1 VLSAGGRTPVGLPRG
16 TPLRARQTQAG
27 TAVVPPVACR
37 EATPWSDVWKG
48 LLVFRTVSAA
58 LLAGAVTVALVV
70 GATGTRP
77 RPVAQAAAPLP
88 HVLAG
93 QTPDVVVHP
102 RPGRAATLLHP
113 HDPTATLTLAI
124 ALDVHNAPALDA
136 TIAAAA
142 PSSALVEGQALTRA
156 AYMARHA
163 PTDEEVAAVRAW
175 ATAAGLTVG
184 AVTPDH
190 LLLMVGG
197 TTRQVAQA
205 LGLDIADYRWGGRVF
220 MSNDRDPVVPGDL
233 DIRAISG
240 LTTLHRFRTFRRTP
254 SLRAPSGCPGD
265 PYPCYLPQ
273 DFLAAYNAGPVAD
286 ATGQAIG
293 LTLWGAPLGQSDLT
307 AYAQHTGTP
316 PLTIGQA
323 GADGLD
329 FIPVGS
335 TAGAPS
341 PGTAA
346 ELALDVE
353 TAHGVAPH
361 SHLRYWLGAT
371 DTAGNPTDVGLEM
384 AVDAAANDPTVHVVS
399 NSWGGPE
406 ATSADDPFVATVN
419 ASFQHAASVGTTFY
433 FSSGDDGYRSG
444 CVDPTDPTC
453 PGAASFPADSPYVVA
468 VGGTTLTTT
477 ATGDYAGETVW
488 GNEGEGAATGGGC
501 STIFARP
508 TYQAGIGATT
518 PLTCTLST
526 GLPAR
531 AEPDIA
537 ADADPQTGAYVY
549 VNGTATTI
557 GGTSL
562 AAPLWAGFAADVTQ
576 YLAARGEPMGFAA
589 PTIYHL
595 GTTPATAL
603 RDFHDVT
610 QGYNDPGAGAQGY
623 RAGPGY
629 DVASGLGSPNVATFA
644 ADYAALIAP
653 SALATATTTPA
664 PPTATSTPV
673 LLATS
678 TPIPPTATA
687 TATNTPV
694 PPTATAT
701 TTMPPAP
708 PTATNTPVPP
718 TATATATTPPA
729 PPPYASVPVLPSATT
744 PPVPTVAVRPAP
756 VTASATGVVPP
767 HIAVTVSRTPR
778 ARARPYTPRQVTA
791 TLSIE
796 PRTVRAGAL
805 VRVTGRGFG
814 SNQSITLVL
823 NGEAITPRPAARA
836 GRDGTF
842 AARIVVPTSL
852 AQGANTLSA
861 IGARTRQTA
870 VTMVTGRDAMASHFS
885 FAGIPNT
892 VTDRSSLVMLNPH
905 ARRTRVRLTVFAA
918 TGAPVV
924 TTLVVAAGAP
934 RTVAVAG
941 LAPRHGIIGLALIAD
956 QPIMA
961 RVTVTRAGK
970 DGDSLRGVS
979 GPATTWYLAD
989 GDTGAT
995 VHETIALLNPD
1006 TRRVAH
1012 VRLRLLPSGGHARR
1026 DVRVTVPAHTN
1037 AVVDVN
1043 RLLPGGELSVV
1054 ATADRPIVVERS
1066 LTFSRGRDGLTMR
1079 AGATTA
1085 TTRWLVVEGP
1095 TTHHDQTVLTVL
1107 NPAAAPA
1114 AVTAAVFGPD
1124 GRRLGGRALVVV
1136 GDSRATIT
1144 LNASAIASVVT
1155 SSRPVVVERAASG
1168 GAPPAARHGR

>member
-1 VLSAGGRTPVGLPRG
+1 M
-16 TPLRARQTQAG
+16 
-27 TAVVPPVACR
+27 
-37 EATPWSDVWKG
+37 
-48 LLVFRTVSAA
+48 FRTVSAA
-58 LLAGAVTVALVV
+58 LLAGAATAALVV
-70 GATGTRP
+70 GAAGTRP
-77 RPVAQAAAPLP
+77 RPIAQAAAPPP
-88 HVLAG
+88 HVLVG

-102 RPGRAATLLHP
+102 RPGRAATLLRP
-113 HDPTATLTLAI
+113 HDPTDTLTLAI
-124 ALDVHNAPALDA
+124 ALGVHNAPALDA
-136 TIAAAA
+136 TITAATTSGG
-142 PSSALVEGQALTRA
+142 PTPMQGRYLTQA

-190 LLLMVGG
+190 LLLTVGG

-205 LGLDIADYRWGGRVF
+205 LGLDIADYRWGARVF
-220 MSNDRDPVVPGDL
+220 MSNDRDPVVPGGL

-240 LTTLHRFRTFRRTP
+240 LTTIHRFRTFRRTP

-273 DFLAAYNAGPVAD
+273 DFLAAYNVGPVAD
-286 ATGQAIG
+286 ATGQVIG

-329 FIPVGS
+329 FIPVRPTGIY
-335 TAGAPS
+335 TAT
-341 PGTAA
+341 GTAD

-353 TAHGVAPH
+353 NAHGVAPH
-361 SHLRYWLGAT
+361 SHLRYWLGDT

-406 ATSADDPFVATVN
+406 AASADDPFVATVN

-433 FSSGDDGYRSG
+433 FSSGDDGYRAG

-477 ATGDYAGETVW
+477 TTGGYAGETVW
-488 GNEGEGAATGGGC
+488 GNEGEGAASGGGC

-518 PLTCTLST
+518 PLTCTLPT

-549 VNGTATTI
+549 VNGAATTI

-562 AAPLWAGFAADVTQ
+562 SAPLWAGFAADVTQ
-576 YLAARGEPMGFAA
+576 YLAAHGTGMGFAA
-589 PTIYHL
+589 PTIYQL

-610 QGYNDPGAGAQGY
+610 QGYNDPGSSAQGY

-629 DVASGLGSPNVATFA
+629 DVASGFGSPNVATFA
-644 ADYAALIAP
+644 ADYAALVAP
-653 SALATATTTPA
+653 SAS
-664 PPTATSTPV
+664 PTVTSTPV
-673 LLATS
+673 LPATN

-687 TATNTPV
+687 MATATNTPI
-694 PPTATAT
+694 PPTATA
-701 TTMPPAP
+701 MA
-708 PTATNTPVPP
+708 TATNTPIPP
-718 TATATATTPPA
+718 TATAMATATNTPIPPTATAMATATNTSIPPTATAMATATNTSGPTGAIRQAAVIAPA
-729 PPPYASVPVLPSATT
+729 
-744 PPVPTVAVRPAP
+744 TV
-756 VTASATGVVPP
+756 VVPL
-767 HIAVTVSRTPR
+767 HIAATDSRTPR
-778 ARARPYTPRQVTA
+778 AHSRPHTPRRVTA
-791 TLSIE
+791 TISIE

-814 SNQSITLVL
+814 SNQSIMLAL
-823 NGEAITPRPAARA
+823 NSEAITPRPAARA
-836 GRDGTF
+836 GRGGTF
-842 AARIVVPTSL
+842 TARVVMPASL

-870 VTMVTGRDAMASHFS
+870 VTMVTGRDAVASHFS

-956 QPIMA
+956 HPIMA

-979 GPATTWYLAD
+979 GPAMTWYLAD

-1012 VRLRLLPSGGHARR
+1012 VRLRLLPSGGRARR

-1043 RLLPGGELSVV
+1043 RLLPGGALSVV

-1066 LTFSRGRDGLTMR
+1066 LTFGQRGDGFTMR
-1079 AGATTA
+1079 AGTTTA
-1085 TTRWLVVEGP
+1085 TLRWLVVEGP
-1095 TTHHDQTVLTVL
+1095 TGPRGQTVLTVL

-1124 GRRLGGRALVVV
+1124 GHRLGGRALVVA
-1136 GDSRATIT
+1136 GDSRGTIT
-1144 LNASAIASVVT
+1144 LNASLNAGAIASVVT
-1155 SSRPVVVERAASG
+1155 SSRPVVVERAEDV
-1168 GAPPAARHGR
+1168 GAPPAARRGVRRGRTERAKAARAVGSRRREQGGDPRVAGHLS

>member
-1 VLSAGGRTPVGLPRG
+1 M
-16 TPLRARQTQAG
+16 
-27 TAVVPPVACR
+27 
-37 EATPWSDVWKG
+37 
-48 LLVFRTVSAA
+48 FRTVSAA

-77 RPVAQAAAPLP
+77 RPIAQAAAPPP

-102 RPGRAATLLHP
+102 RPGHAATLLHP

-124 ALDVHNAPALDA
+124 ALGVHNAPTLDA
-136 TIAAAA
+136 TIATAAT
-142 PSSALVEGQALTRA
+142 SRALVEGQALTRA

-190 LLLMVGG
+190 LLLTVGG

-205 LGLDIADYRWGGRVF
+205 LGLDIADYRWGARVF
-220 MSNDRDPVVPGDL
+220 MSNDRDPVVPGGL

-240 LTTLHRFRTFRRTP
+240 LTTIHRFRTFRRTP

-273 DFLAAYNAGPVAD
+273 DFLAAYNVGPVAD
-286 ATGQAIG
+286 ATGQVIG

-329 FIPVGS
+329 FIPVRPTGIY
-335 TAGAPS
+335 TAT
-341 PGTAA
+341 GTAD

-353 TAHGVAPH
+353 NAHGVAPH
-361 SHLRYWLGAT
+361 SHLRYWLGDT

-406 ATSADDPFVATVN
+406 AASADDPFVATVN

-433 FSSGDDGYRSG
+433 FSSGDDGYRAG

-477 ATGDYAGETVW
+477 TTGGYAGETVW
-488 GNEGEGAATGGGC
+488 GNEGEGAASGGGC

-518 PLTCTLST
+518 PLTCTLPT

-549 VNGTATTI
+549 VNGAATTI

-562 AAPLWAGFAADVTQ
+562 SAPLWAGFAADVTQ
-576 YLAARGEPMGFAA
+576 YLAAHGTGMGFAA
-589 PTIYHL
+589 PTIYQL

-610 QGYNDPGAGAQGY
+610 QGYNDPGSSAQGY

-629 DVASGLGSPNVATFA
+629 DVASGFGSPNVATFA
-644 ADYAALIAP
+644 ADYAALVAP
-653 SALATATTTPA
+653 SAS
-664 PPTATSTPV
+664 PTVTSTPV
-673 LLATS
+673 LPATN

-687 TATNTPV
+687 MATATNTSG
-694 PPTATAT
+694 PTGAIRQAAVIAPAT
-701 TTMPPAP
+701 
-708 PTATNTPVPP
+708 V
-718 TATATATTPPA
+718 
-729 PPPYASVPVLPSATT
+729 
-744 PPVPTVAVRPAP
+744 
-756 VTASATGVVPP
+756 VVPL
-767 HIAVTVSRTPR
+767 HIAATDSRTPR
-778 ARARPYTPRQVTA
+778 AHSRPHTPRRVTA
-791 TLSIE
+791 TISIE

-814 SNQSITLVL
+814 SNQSIMLAL
-823 NGEAITPRPAARA
+823 NSEAITPRPAARA
-836 GRDGTF
+836 GRGGTF
-842 AARIVVPTSL
+842 TARVVMPASL

-870 VTMVTGRDAMASHFS
+870 VTMVTGRDAVASHFS

-956 QPIMA
+956 HPIMA

-979 GPATTWYLAD
+979 GPAMTWYLAD

-1012 VRLRLLPSGGHARR
+1012 VRLRLLPSGGRARR

-1043 RLLPGGELSVV
+1043 RLLPGGALSVV

-1066 LTFSRGRDGLTMR
+1066 LTFGQRGDGFTMR
-1079 AGATTA
+1079 AGTTTA
-1085 TTRWLVVEGP
+1085 TLRWLVVEGP
-1095 TTHHDQTVLTVL
+1095 TGPRGQTVLTVL

-1124 GRRLGGRALVVV
+1124 GHRLGGRALVVA
-1136 GDSRATIT
+1136 GDSRGTIT
-1144 LNASAIASVVT
+1144 LNASLNAGAIASVVT
-1155 SSRPVVVERAASG
+1155 SSRPVVVERAEDV
-1168 GAPPAARHGR
+1168 GAPPAARRGVRRGRTERAKAARAVGSRRREQGGDPRVAGHLS

>member
-1 VLSAGGRTPVGLPRG
+1 M
-16 TPLRARQTQAG
+16 
-27 TAVVPPVACR
+27 
-37 EATPWSDVWKG
+37 
-48 LLVFRTVSAA
+48 FRTVSAA

-77 RPVAQAAAPLP
+77 RPIAQAAAPPP

-102 RPGRAATLLHP
+102 RPGHAATLLHP

-124 ALDVHNAPALDA
+124 ALGVHNAPTLDA
-136 TIAAAA
+136 TIATAAT
-142 PSSALVEGQALTRA
+142 SRALVEGQALTRA

-190 LLLMVGG
+190 LLLTVGG
-197 TTRQVAQA
+197 TTRQVEQA
-205 LGLDIADYRWGGRVF
+205 LGLDIADYRWGPHVF

-240 LTTLHRFRTFRRTP
+240 LTTIHRFRTFRRTP
-254 SLRAPSGCPGD
+254 SLRVPSGCPGD

-273 DFLAAYNAGPVAD
+273 DFLAAYNASPVAD
-286 ATGQAIG
+286 ATGQVIG

-307 AYAQHTGTP
+307 AYAQHTGTL
-316 PLTIGQA
+316 PLTLGQA

-335 TAGAPS
+335 TGGAPS

-384 AVDAAANDPTVHVVS
+384 AVDAAANDPAVHVVA

-477 ATGDYAGETVW
+477 TTGGYAGETVW
-488 GNEGEGAATGGGC
+488 GNEGEGAASGGGC

-518 PLTCTLST
+518 PLTCTLPT

-549 VNGTATTI
+549 VNGAATTI

-562 AAPLWAGFAADVTQ
+562 SAPLWAGFAADVTQ
-576 YLAARGEPMGFAA
+576 YLAAHGTGMGFAA
-589 PTIYHL
+589 PTIYQL

-610 QGYNDPGAGAQGY
+610 QGYNDPGSSAQGY

-629 DVASGLGSPNVATFA
+629 DVASGFGSPNVATFA
-644 ADYAALIAP
+644 ADYAALVAP
-653 SALATATTTPA
+653 SAS
-664 PPTATSTPV
+664 PTVTSTPV
-673 LLATS
+673 LPATN

-687 TATNTPV
+687 MATATNTSG
-694 PPTATAT
+694 PTGAIRQAAVIAPAT
-701 TTMPPAP
+701 
-708 PTATNTPVPP
+708 V
-718 TATATATTPPA
+718 
-729 PPPYASVPVLPSATT
+729 
-744 PPVPTVAVRPAP
+744 
-756 VTASATGVVPP
+756 VVPL
-767 HIAVTVSRTPR
+767 HIAATDSRTPR
-778 ARARPYTPRQVTA
+778 AHSRPHTPRRVTA
-791 TLSIE
+791 TISIE

-814 SNQSITLVL
+814 SNQSIMLAL
-823 NGEAITPRPAARA
+823 NSEAITPRPAARA
-836 GRDGTF
+836 GRGGTF
-842 AARIVVPTSL
+842 TARVVMPASL

-870 VTMVTGRDAMASHFS
+870 VTMVTGRDAVASHFS

-956 QPIMA
+956 HPIMA

-979 GPATTWYLAD
+979 GPAMTWYLAD

-1012 VRLRLLPSGGHARR
+1012 VRLRLLPSGGRARR

-1043 RLLPGGELSVV
+1043 RLLPGGALSVV

-1066 LTFSRGRDGLTMR
+1066 LTFGQRGDGFTMR
-1079 AGATTA
+1079 AGTTTA
-1085 TTRWLVVEGP
+1085 TLRWLVVEGP
-1095 TTHHDQTVLTVL
+1095 TGPRGQTVLTVL

-1124 GRRLGGRALVVV
+1124 GHRLGGRALVVA
-1136 GDSRATIT
+1136 GDSRGTIT
-1144 LNASAIASVVT
+1144 LNASLNAGAIASVVT
-1155 SSRPVVVERAASG
+1155 SSRPVVVERAEDV
-1168 GAPPAARHGR
+1168 GAPPAARRGVRRGRTERAKAARAAGSRRREQGGDPRVAGHLS